1 MLDRLRIQQDGVPIY
16 VQLRQQI
23 LQAIGDG
30 TLAPGAQLPTMREV
44 AVALKVDLNTVQR
57 AYAALERDGVLITA
71 RGRGSFVAEKPPR
84 ADPASRQAAVERLAF
99 QTIASAQSQGVD
111 PAEVGR
117 MLLRLAEKKPKP

>member
-1 MLDRLRIQQDGVPIY
+1 MLDRLHLRQDGVPIY

-57 AYAALERDGVLITA
+57 AYAALERDGVLVTA

-84 ADPASRQAAVERLAF
+84 LDPASRNAAVERLAL
-99 QTIASAQSQGVD
+99 QTIAAAQSQGID
-111 PAEVGR
+111 PADVGR
-117 MLLRLAEKKPKP
+117 TLIRLVEKKSEP

>member
-1 MLDRLRIQQDGVPIY
+1 MLDRLHIQQDGVPIY

-57 AYAALERDGVLITA
+57 AYAALERDGVVITA
-71 RGRGSFVAEKPPR
+71 RGRGSFVAERPPR
-84 ADPASRQAAVERLAF
+84 ADPALREAAVERLAL
-99 QTIASAQSQGVD
+99 QTIAAAQSQGID
-111 PAEVGR
+111 PVEVGR
-117 MLLRLAEKKPKP
+117 KLLSLAEKKSEP